1 MKKFLTMLLALV
13 MALSLVA
20 CGQTE
25 QPDADKDAEGG
36 STDPFY
42 IWTWNTD
49 YQKILDEVLPK
60 YLSEEQV
67 SRIQIVN
74 VGDSNIYQDK
84 IDAILAD
91 PSNEQYP
98 DIMLLEVGYVQKY
111 VQSGQLMKAAD
122 LGITAEDMSN
132 MYDYNLKLGSD
143 ANGDAYALFWQ
154 ATPGC
159 WQIRTDL
166 AEKYMGTTDPA
177 ELQEKLS
184 TWDKVIEVSKSVNEQ
199 SGGKVKLLSGA
210 DDLKYVF
217 CNGARTSA
225 WYDADDNI
233 VIDDAVKTYF
243 ELSKKL
249 DGLTFDTKMWSTDWA
264 ALKDG
269 DGEETEACIA
279 FTGCPWY
286 TYWCLTDTWSDNS
299 VLIQGPQAF
308 YWGGT
313 GLAATAN
320 CSDKELAR
328 QIIYYTTCNTESMVA
343 INTANGDYVNNK
355 AAIDYIKENGSGT
368 TSTYKTAG
376 GQDIIGFFADK
387 CDGINVLAVGE
398 DQFICEQLLPAA
410 VDAYIANGELDAA
423 LTDFAASIHDKY
435 SYLNVK

>member
-1 MKKFLTMLLALV
+1 MIDIAVKDLKKFFV
-13 MALSLVA
+13 I
-20 CGQTE
+20 GE
-25 QPDADKDAEGG
+25 
-36 STDPFY
+36 
-42 IWTWNTD
+42 
-49 YQKILDEVLPK
+49 
-60 YLSEEQV
+60 
-67 SRIQIVN
+67 
-74 VGDSNIYQDK
+74 
-84 IDAILAD
+84 
-91 PSNEQYP
+91 
-98 DIMLLEVGYVQKY
+98 
-111 VQSGQLMKAAD
+111 
-122 LGITAEDMSN
+122 
-132 MYDYNLKLGSD
+132 NL
-143 ANGDAYALFWQ
+143 
-154 ATPGC
+154 
-159 WQIRTDL
+159 
-166 AEKYMGTTDPA
+166 
-177 ELQEKLS
+177 
-184 TWDKVIEVSKSVNEQ
+184 
-199 SGGKVKLLSGA
+199 
-210 DDLKYVF
+210 
-217 CNGARTSA
+217 
-225 WYDADDNI
+225 
-233 VIDDAVKTYF
+233 
-243 ELSKKL
+243 L

-398 DQFICEQLLPAA
+398 DQVICEQLLPAA
-410 VDAYIANGELDAA
+410 VDAYIANGDLDAA
-423 LTDFAASIHDKY
+423 LADFAASIHDKY

>member
-1 MKKFLTMLLALV
+1 MNYNKKSVEDIDVAGKRVLCRCDFNVPTKDGKITSDKRIVAALPTIQYLV
-13 MALSLVA
+13 KHNARVILCSHMGKPKGEWKPELSLKIVA
-20 CGQTE
+20 KRISELLGKE
-25 QPDADKDAEGG
+25 VIMAADVAGPDA
-36 STDPFY
+36 
-42 IWTWNTD
+42 
-49 YQKILDEVLPK
+49 
-60 YLSEEQV
+60 
-67 SRIQIVN
+67 
-74 VGDSNIYQDK
+74 
-84 IDAILAD
+84 
-91 PSNEQYP
+91 
-98 DIMLLEVGYVQKY
+98 
-111 VQSGQLMKAAD
+111 KAKA
-122 LGITAEDMSN
+122 
-132 MYDYNLKLGSD
+132 
-143 ANGDAYALFWQ
+143 
-154 ATPGC
+154 
-159 WQIRTDL
+159 
-166 AEKYMGTTDPA
+166 
-177 ELQEKLS
+177 
-184 TWDKVIEVSKSVNEQ
+184 
-199 SGGKVKLLSGA
+199 
-210 DDLKYVF
+210 
-217 CNGARTSA
+217 
-225 WYDADDNI
+225 
-233 VIDDAVKTYF
+233 
-243 ELSKKL
+243 
-249 DGLTFDTKMWSTDWA
+249 A

-398 DQFICEQLLPAA
+398 DQVICEQLLPAA
-410 VDAYIANGELDAA
+410 VDAYIANGDLDAA
-423 LTDFAASIHDKY
+423 LADFAASIHDKY

>member
-1 MKKFLTMLLALV
+1 MGSGRHHGAAVLLGADLLV
-13 MALSLVA
+13 GDDRHHQHQTGHVGEGAGDHHAQAADGQDDTQHPVDLLVQMAVQGRRDGKDAQQSA
-20 CGQTE
+20 
-25 QPDADKDAEGG
+25 DADLRHLPPAGDVFKQQRRTVGEDVRHDKGG
-36 STDPFY
+36 D
-42 IWTWNTD
+42 
-49 YQKILDEVLPK
+49 
-60 YLSEEQV
+60 
-67 SRIQIVN
+67 
-74 VGDSNIYQDK
+74 
-84 IDAILAD
+84 
-91 PSNEQYP
+91 
-98 DIMLLEVGYVQKY
+98 
-111 VQSGQLMKAAD
+111 GQLGGVDAGLHGVG
-122 LGITAEDMSN
+122 LGDGRAGIGRQGHRGRD
-132 MYDYNLKLGSD
+132 
-143 ANGDAYALFWQ
+143 
-154 ATPGC
+154 
-159 WQIRTDL
+159 IRH
-166 AEKYMGTTDPA
+166 
-177 ELQEKLS
+177 
-184 TWDKVIEVSKSVNEQ
+184 
-199 SGGKVKLLSGA
+199 
-210 DDLKYVF
+210 
-217 CNGARTSA
+217 
-225 WYDADDNI
+225 
-233 VIDDAVKTYF
+233 
-243 ELSKKL
+243 
-249 DGLTFDTKMWSTDWA
+249 
-264 ALKDG
+264 G

-398 DQFICEQLLPAA
+398 DQVICEQLLPAA
-410 VDAYIANGELDAA
+410 VDAYIANGDLDAA